1 MHKFPSARTSFLPSH
16 QHPIPSLPLLALL
29 TLISLEVAVRH
40 PFVAASPVTRSFSPP
55 SRTLPEVRNAL
66 RTNLTLEPKNIPEI
80 AADGI
85 GGIEPVS
92 PGLDLPAYGDVE
104 DTMGLLQLSNDTS
117 YPQALPVASSDS
129 TLPEGFLPYQD
140 DDGSFSIS
148 YDVSRA
154 QEPLEVKEAGH
165 QRPKHAAIKEYS
177 VGVLMASRLDSPFDL
192 ERCGPAIDLA
202 LEEVNEHFLAAH
214 GIRLK
219 KVQASYPSCSGAK
232 APGLAADMHYMARVI
247 AFIGPACAFA
257 LEPVARLAAYWNRPI
272 ITGMG
277 DQPPSEGEVSVTSG
291 ILGRLHKWRNDSS
304 GIFKDKSEYPTLT
317 RMSYCQCRLRLVFAS
332 IFRQFGWSHVALLL
346 DRSDLFSFTVGKNLE
361 HGLRKEGLLSFVKEF
376 DGNEWSEEGEGVT
389 NEVASSSVDSDYF
402 PAADQADLPYNR
414 GGGRKKYWR
423 YQRFLRE
430 TSMYARVVI
439 LSVRG
444 HLVRP
449 FMLAAHSLGMTN
461 GDWIFLDVE
470 IFQGSYWGDHGW
482 ELKDGDDEAART
494 AYEALLRV
502 SLLQPTSPKFC
513 EFSERVKEKAKRNYN
528 YTFSENEE
536 VNFFIGAFYDGVYLL
551 GMALNETLSEGGS
564 ILDGSAITRRM
575 WDRDF
580 HGITGH
586 VRIDDNGDRDADYS
600 VSDLDPETGRFEVVA
615 HYYGLHR
622 TYSPVEGKR
631 VHWPGGRLSPPPDIP
646 PCGFMGNDPACRGND
661 AHVVVLYVS
670 FALGIFLAF
679 TTTLACVTY
688 RHLRVAAD
696 LNNMAWRVKREE
708 VQWEIGRPFSS
719 RLGLT
724 QQPTHQTKTLELDP
738 LNTYFQELALDRN
751 RPHCSSIS
759 SSQSMMPGK
768 VFTTVGIHKGSRVA
782 IKKVMKKKVD
792 VNKKLLWEIKQ
803 VRDVTHENTVRFI
816 GACVDPPTIL
826 ILSEY
831 CHRGSLRDVLGN
843 DHIHL
848 DWNFRMS
855 LIHDILKGM
864 SYLHSSEVGAHGKL
878 RSGNCLIDSRFVL
891 KISDF
896 GLRTLTTPSPPY
908 PPRDAAFYTKLLWVA
923 PELLTETLM
932 NPAGIPPATQ
942 KGDVYSFAIILEEI
956 LVRGGPFEVASHTL
970 TAQEI
975 VEQVSQRSNPPFRPT
990 VVLGVMGGD
999 RGASRGSI
1007 SDGCQDEQMLHELME
1022 RCWSDTPEERPTFE
1036 GIRSVVVKRL
1046 MKSHCENLMDDL
1058 LRRMEQ
1064 YATNLEAL
1072 VGEKTEQLSQEKRRS
1087 EELLY
1092 QVLPRQVAEQL
1103 MAGQVVRPEQFE
1115 CVTVYFSD
1123 IVGFTAL
1130 CAQSTPMQVVDF
1142 LNDLYSTFDRIIGFY
1157 DVYKVE
1163 TIGDAY
1169 MVVSGLPSRNGDAH
1183 AKEIALMALAIL
1195 DAVSSFNIRHRPDDQ
1210 LRIRIGVHSGPV
1222 CAGVVG
1228 VKMPHYCL
1236 FGDTVNTASRLESTG
1251 EPLRIHVSGA
1261 NRSILEK
1268 LGTFQLE
1275 ERGEV
1280 ELKGKGKVTTHWL
1293 LGCIEPDPKQQPL
1306 FSTDPNPIPI
1316 SPPASG
1322 GSIAN
1327 NSSLLPP
1334 SGSALAPSMASS
1346 SPISS
1351 TPPHNAEAPLYPLLI
1366 PAGKRPSNDIPEFRV
1381 ISCDS
1386 YDGMNPLINHA
1397 ETQVMG

>member
-1 MHKFPSARTSFLPSH
+1 ML
-16 QHPIPSLPLLALL
+16 
-29 TLISLEVAVRH
+29 
-40 PFVAASPVTRSFSPP
+40 
-55 SRTLPEVRNAL
+55 
-66 RTNLTLEPKNIPEI
+66 
-80 AADGI
+80 
-85 GGIEPVS
+85 
-92 PGLDLPAYGDVE
+92 
-104 DTMGLLQLSNDTS
+104 
-117 YPQALPVASSDS
+117 
-129 TLPEGFLPYQD
+129 
-140 DDGSFSIS
+140 
-148 YDVSRA
+148 
-154 QEPLEVKEAGH
+154 
-165 QRPKHAAIKEYS
+165 
-177 VGVLMASRLDSPFDL
+177 
-192 ERCGPAIDLA
+192 
-202 LEEVNEHFLAAH
+202 
-214 GIRLK
+214 
-219 KVQASYPSCSGAK
+219 
-232 APGLAADMHYMARVI
+232 HYI
-247 AFIGPACAFA
+247 
-257 LEPVARLAAYWNRPI
+257 
-272 ITGMG
+272 
-277 DQPPSEGEVSVTSG
+277 VSVS
-291 ILGRLHKWRNDSS
+291 
-304 GIFKDKSEYPTLT
+304 
-317 RMSYCQCRLRLVFAS
+317 
-332 IFRQFGWSHVALLL
+332 
-346 DRSDLFSFTVGKNLE
+346 LFTGKNLE
-361 HGLRKEGLLSFVKEF
+361 HGLRKEGLLSFVREF
-376 DGNEWSEEGEGVT
+376 DGNEWSEEGEGT
-389 NEVASSSVDSDYF
+389 EVLPSSADTDYLA
-402 PAADQADLPYNR
+402 PDPADLPVS
-414 GGGRKKYWR
+414 GGGNKKYIR
-423 YQRFLRE
+423 YQRYLRDA
-430 TSMYARVVI
+430 SMYARVVI

-444 HLVRP
+444 HLVRR
-449 FMLAAHSLGMTN
+449 FMLAAHSLGMTA

-482 ELKDGDDEAART
+482 ELGDGEDVAART

-502 SLLQPTSPKFC
+502 SLLQPTSPTFC
-513 EFSERVKEKAKRNYN
+513 QFAQRVREKARKDYN
-528 YTFSENEE
+528 YTFSDDEE

-564 ILDGSAITRRM
+564 ILDG
-575 WDRDF
+575 
-580 HGITGH
+580 ITGH

-600 VSDLDPETGRFEVVA
+600 VSDLDPESGRFEVVA

-631 VHWPGGRLSPPPDIP
+631 VHWPGGRSTPPPDIP
-646 PCGFMGNDPACRGND
+646 PCGFMGNDPSCRGND

-708 VQWEIGRPFSS
+708 VHWEIGRPFSS

-724 QQPTHQTKTLELDP
+724 QQPLHQTKPVEIDP
-738 LNTYFQELALDRN
+738 VNSYELALDRN

-759 SSQSMMPGK
+759 SNQSMIPGK

-831 CHRGSLRDVLGN
+831 CHRGSLRDVLSN

-908 PPRDAAFYTKLLWVA
+908 PPRDSTFYTKLLWVA
-923 PELLTETLM
+923 PELLTETLES
-932 NPAGIPPATQ
+932 PAGIPPATQ

-956 LVRGGPFEVASHTL
+956 LVRGSPFEVASHTL

-975 VEQVSQRSNPPFRPT
+975 VERVAQRSSPPFRPT
-990 VVLGVMGGD
+990 VIVGVMNCD
-999 RGASRGSI
+999 RGAASRGSI
-1007 SDGCQDEQMLHELME
+1007 SDGSQDEVMLHELME
-1022 RCWSDTPEERPTFE
+1022 RCWSDTPEERPSFE
-1036 GIRSVVVKRL
+1036 GIRSVVAKRL
-1046 MKSHCENLMDDL
+1046 MKGHCENLMDDL

-1072 VGEKTEQLSQEKRRS
+1072 VSEKTDQLSQEKRRS

-1123 IVGFTAL
+1123 IV
-1130 CAQSTPMQVVDF
+1130 VDF

-1183 AKEIALMALAIL
+1183 AREIALMALAIL
-1195 DAVSSFNIRHRPDDQ
+1195 DAVQ
-1210 LRIRIGVHSGPV
+1210 YV
-1222 CAGVVG
+1222 
-1228 VKMPHYCL
+1228 
-1236 FGDTVNTASRLESTG
+1236 
-1251 EPLRIHVSGA
+1251 
-1261 NRSILEK
+1261 
-1268 LGTFQLE
+1268 LG
-1275 ERGEV
+1275 
-1280 ELKGKGKVTTHWL
+1280 
-1293 LGCIEPDPKQQPL
+1293 
-1306 FSTDPNPIPI
+1306 
-1316 SPPASG
+1316 
-1322 GSIAN
+1322 
-1327 NSSLLPP
+1327 
-1334 SGSALAPSMASS
+1334 
-1346 SPISS
+1346 
-1351 TPPHNAEAPLYPLLI
+1351 
-1366 PAGKRPSNDIPEFRV
+1366 
-1381 ISCDS
+1381 
-1386 YDGMNPLINHA
+1386 
-1397 ETQVMG
+1397 